1 VQFVNKIHLHLQTAL
16 LLLYGKQIYQIMKF
30 SHLHNHTQYSLLDG
44 ASSIKKL
51 YAKAIEDGQPAM
63 AITDHGNMFG
73 VFDFVAQAHKHKNA
87 DGSLKVKPIVGC
99 EFYMV
104 EDRHKQKFTGGE
116 KDKRYHQLFLAK
128 NEIGYKNLIK
138 LCSLGFTEGLY
149 SKWPRIDKELVLKYS
164 EGLIATTCC
173 LGAIVPQKILKNDIE
188 EAEAEFKWWLD
199 VFGDDYYVEF
209 QRHGLGLQDKVNVVL
224 QDFAKKY
231 NVPVIA
237 SNDSHYVDQS
247 DWDAHDT
254 LLCINTGE
262 KKTTPINDDM
272 DDNEERVGPRTGRF
286 GFKGKEFYFKTTE
299 EMQKTFADIPEAI
312 DNTNLIVDKIETLNL
327 TKSILLP
334 AFEVPANFKNQD
346 DFLAHLTWEGA
357 KKRYAVMT
365 PETESR
371 ITFELGVILKMGFA
385 GYFLIVSDFINAGRD
400 MGVFV
405 GPGRGSA
412 AGSVVAYCIGIT
424 NIDPMKYNLLFERF
438 LNPDRKSMP
447 DIDTDFDDL
456 GRQKVIDYVA
466 QKYGRNQV
474 AHIVTYGTMAAKMSI
489 KDVARARDLPLDEA
503 NQLAKLVP
511 DKPGISLHRI
521 LTAPFKGDNSL
532 ATKEELAIEDIQ
544 NVEQLRK
551 YFEDAD
557 SPKGKVLRE
566 ADQLEGTV
574 RNTGVHAAGIIIAPT
589 DLSDILPVCKA
600 KDLQLLIT
608 QFEGN
613 VIEEA
618 GVIKMDFLGL
628 KNLTILKDALA
639 LIKENHGVEII
650 LDDLPLD
657 DVKTYEL
664 YQQGATNGTFQ
675 FESPGMQKH
684 LISLKPDRF
693 DDLIAM
699 NALYRPGP
707 LQYIPNFIARKN
719 GKEEITYDLPE
730 MEEYLQETYGITVY
744 QEQVMLLSQKLGN
757 FSKGDADVLRKAMGK
772 KQIEVL
778 NKMKAQ
784 FVEGCTA
791 NGHDA
796 TKVEKIWKDW
806 ESFAQYAFN
815 KSHSTCYAYVAYH
828 TAYLKAHYPS
838 EYMAAVLNAQGAIDK
853 TAFYMNECKRMKID
867 VLGPDINESFA
878 GFAVNKAGV
887 VRFGLGAIKGVGEA
901 AVEDI
906 VLERKQNGP
915 FADIFDFVKRVNSR
929 TVSKKSLE
937 NLAATGAFDSFGN
950 MHRAQFFATGKNE
963 QMSNLEKISK
973 FAQGYHAQK
982 DNNTASLFG
991 GYEELELTLPTMAPS
1006 EEWSITET
1014 VEREKELLGIYIS
1027 AHPLDDFKIEFAN
1040 LRLSRI
1046 EDLKLADN
1054 IGKKGKIGCMV
1065 TNAQTLIA
1073 KNGKQYMR
1081 VSILDYSETLEFM
1094 MFSDD
1099 FVKFGRFFTVG
1110 QKLIIEGGFETPRWK
1125 PEGSPEFKIVSISL
1139 LEKARVTM
1147 FKAGEC
1153 GIVMSDI
1160 TTELIRDLKAYIRA
1174 NPGNT
1179 DLIVEVRD
1187 LAQED
1192 LVKIR
1197 LSSKVLITEE
1207 LTEMLGRH
1215 GIVNLRLITS

>member
-1 VQFVNKIHLHLQTAL
+1 
-16 LLLYGKQIYQIMKF
+16 MKF

-51 YAKAIEDGQPAM
+51 YEKAVADGQPAM

-73 VFDFVAQAHKHKNA
+73 VFDFVAQAYKHKNA

-104 EDRHKQKFTGGE
+104 DDRHKQKFTGGE

-173 LGAIVPQKILKNDIE
+173 LGAIVPQKILRVGIE
-188 EAEAEFKWWLD
+188 EAEQEFKWWLD
-199 VFGDDYYVEF
+199 VFGEDYYVEF
-209 QRHGLGLQDKVNVVL
+209 QRHGLGAQDKVNVVL

-237 SNDSHYVDQS
+237 SNDSHYVNED

-262 KKTTPINDDM
+262 KKSTPINDDM

-286 GFKGKEFYFKTTE
+286 GFKGKAFYFKTAE
-299 EMQKTFADIPEAI
+299 EMQHTFADIPEAI

-334 AFEVPANFKNQD
+334 AFEVPSNFKNQD
-346 DFLAHLTWEGA
+346 DYLAHITWEGA
-357 KKRYAVMT
+357 KKRYAVMS
-365 PETESR
+365 PETDSR
-371 ITFELGVILKMGFA
+371 ITFELGVIKNMGFA

-447 DIDTDFDDL
+447 DIDTDFDDV

-466 QKYGRNQV
+466 QKYGQNQV

-503 NQLAKLVP
+503 NALAKLVP
-511 DKPGISLHRI
+511 DKPGISLHRV
-521 LTAPFKGDNSL
+521 LTAPIKGDNSL
-532 ATKEELAIEDIQ
+532 STKEELAIEDIQ

-551 YFEDAD
+551 YFNDEH
-557 SPKGKVLRE
+557 SPKGIVLRE

-589 DLSDILPVCKA
+589 DLSEILPVCKA

-608 QFEGN
+608 QFEGT
-613 VIEEA
+613 VIEDA

-639 LIKENHGVEII
+639 LIKENHGVEIV

-664 YQQGATNGTFQ
+664 YQQGSTNGTFQ

-707 LQYIPNFIARKN
+707 IQYIPNFIARKN

-730 MEEYLQETYGITVY
+730 MEEFLKETYGITVY

-784 FVEGCTA
+784 FVEGCNK
-791 NGHDA
+791 NGHE
-796 TKVEKIWKDW
+796 TSKVEKIWKDW

-828 TAYLKAHYPS
+828 TMYLKAHYPS
-838 EYMAAVLNAQGAIDK
+838 EYMAAVLNAQNAVDK
-853 TAFYMNECKRMKID
+853 IAFYMNECKRMKID
-867 VLGPDINESFA
+867 VLGPDINESAA

-906 VLERKQNGP
+906 VLERKKNGP

-929 TVSKKSLE
+929 TVNKKSLE
-937 NLAATGAFDSFGN
+937 NLAATGAFDSFGT
-950 MHRAQFFATGKNE
+950 MHRAQFFAAGKNE
-963 QMSNLEKISK
+963 QLSNLEKISR
-973 FAQGYHAQK
+973 FGQAFQAQK

-991 GYEELELTLPTMAPS
+991 GYEELEVTLPIMAGA

-1014 VEREKELLGIYIS
+1014 VEHEKELLGIYIS
-1027 AHPLDDFKIEFAN
+1027 AHPLDDFKLEFQN
-1040 LRLSRI
+1040 LRLTTI
-1046 EDLKLADN
+1046 ENLKLADN
-1054 IGKKGKIGCMV
+1054 IEKKGKIGCMV
-1065 TNAQTLIA
+1065 TNAQTMIA

-1081 VSILDYSETLEFM
+1081 VSILDYSDTLEFM

-1099 FVKFGRFFTVG
+1099 FVRFSRFFTVG
-1110 QKLIIEGGFETPRWK
+1110 QKLIIEGGFEKPKWK
-1125 PEGSPEFKIVSISL
+1125 PDGNPEFKVASISL
-1139 LEKARVTM
+1139 LEKARATM

-1153 GIVMSDI
+1153 GIVLSDI

-1179 DLIVEVRD
+1179 DFIVEVREPE
-1187 LAQED
+1187 QED

-1197 LSSKVLITEE
+1197 LTSKVTVTDE
-1207 LTEMLGRH
+1207 LPEMLATH